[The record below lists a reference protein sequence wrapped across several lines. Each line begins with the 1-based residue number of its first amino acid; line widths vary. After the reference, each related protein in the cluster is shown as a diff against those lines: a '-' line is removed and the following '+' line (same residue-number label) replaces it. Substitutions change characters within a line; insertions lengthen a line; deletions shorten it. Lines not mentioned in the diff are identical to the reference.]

1 MTVMTNVIHD
11 EQENTQREGKKAITM
26 LRTLGASLAAAGLS
40 LGMLAAAPGAV
51 GEEPTEAGNKL
62 SYPVLWAEDSQ
73 QFAPLP
79 PGAMG
84 TEVFVDVTSG
94 TDPDTSAACD
104 AALQASDTNSWQA
117 DNALAVGNPVTHVD
131 WGDNLEAKD
140 WSVGNKVRV
149 ETVLF
154 DNALETPMLRYLMCY
169 VSGQGQTESWGA
181 KVTGGAGS
189 SGDVST
195 DATGYTAVTEE
206 STSAIVYSDGGR
218 LTIQR
223 ITDPSS
229 VSWSTSE
236 HRWVGAGA
244 AAPVVNMAVH
254 EKTSDGPGSYGAELN
269 IQGKVVYGFLWDTTG
284 MYNGEYRLTFSLDG
298 AMDGFAGSGTDLNTA
313 VPVVP
318 TEEELEE
325 AREEALEEA
334 LTPLAGSPGGEDAA
348 NTAVV
353 AGGVTYI
360 DVGLT
365 GGVDAPVDPDDPGD
379 DPTTPPSTGGGST
392 TPPEPAPVGD
402 SEGPGPQAG
411 QPEDVTAVQAATAP
425 QRQRAKLGMPKS
437 GKKFAPGT
445 VRVLT
450 DKPIKTTA
458 GVTVRWRVTTK
469 SRDYCSVKTLRGT
482 KNPDNRGKTLLRMRE
497 RGNCT
502 VVAWAPAP
510 SPEHLQYRKAFTYRI
525 GR

>member
-1 MTVMTNVIHD
+1 M
-11 EQENTQREGKKAITM
+11 
-26 LRTLGASLAAAGLS
+26 LGAAPTMAAES
-40 LGMLAAAPGAV
+40 
-51 GEEPTEAGNKL
+51 EEAGNKL
-62 SYPVLWAEDSQ
+62 SYPVLWAEDGQ
-73 QFAPLP
+73 QFAPVP

-84 TEVFVDVTSG
+84 TEVLVDVLSG
-94 TDPDTSAACD
+94 QLTPDDATPCT
-104 AALQASDTNSWQA
+104 AALQASLTNSWQA

-154 DNALETPMLRYLMCY
+154 DNALEEAMTQYLMCY

-181 KVTGGAGS
+181 QVTGGG
-189 SGDVST
+189 GGG
-195 DATGYTAVTEE
+195 DATAAADGYTAVTQE
-206 STSAIVYSDGGR
+206 STSAIIYSDGGR

-223 ITDPSS
+223 ITDPDS

-244 AAPVVNMAVH
+244 AAPVFNAAVH

-269 IQGKVVYGFLWDTTG
+269 IQGKVVYGYLWDTSG

-298 AMDGFAGSGTDLNTA
+298 AMDGFAGSGTNLDSA

-318 TEEELEE
+318 VEEV
-325 AREEALEEA
+325 
-334 LTPLAGSPGGEDAA
+334 LTALAGAPGGEDSA

-360 DVGLT
+360 DVGLS
-365 GGVDAPVDPDDPGD
+365 GGTDAPVDPTDPGG
-379 DPTTPPSTGGGST
+379 DPTTPPSTGGGTS
-392 TPPEPAPVGD
+392 TPPADPVQSTE

-411 QPEDVTAVQAATAP
+411 QPELISVPEAATTP
-425 QRQRAKLGMPKS
+425 TRQRAKLGMPKS

-445 VRVLT
+445 TMVLT
-450 DKPIKTTA
+450 KEPIKTTA
-458 GVTVRWRVTTK
+458 GVTVRWRVTTE

-482 KNPDNRGKTLLRMRE
+482 KNPQNRGKTILRMRE
-497 RGNCT
+497 PGTCT

-510 SPEHLQYRKAFTYRI
+510 SPEHLQYRKTFTYRI
-525 GR
+525 GW